1 MVASMSETLSAEV
14 SEGVIDQLFATAAAP
29 VECSEATA
37 LLWQH
42 YGLRG
47 VASPL
52 NSERDANFHIRGYD
66 GREYVLKLSHPAED
80 RAVTDFQSR
89 ALLHALAQDPT
100 LPIPQLLPRR
110 DGQPYALVEMADGSQ
125 RVLRLLS
132 YLAGQPLHQTQRSA
146 AQRRHLGQTL
156 GRLDNA
162 LRDYAHPAAHH
173 PLLWDIQHAQRLQ
186 PLLAETPDGPQKA
199 VLADWL
205 AQFMQQ
211 VQPQLGGLRRQ
222 VIHNDLN
229 PHNVLVDAQDQI
241 STAGLIDFGDM
252 VEAPLIN
259 ELAVACSYQLST
271 TANPLDSAGE
281 LIAGY
286 HAVCPLLP
294 GEIDLLY
301 SLIMT
306 RLCMTVTITGWRAAR
321 YPENRSY
328 ILRNNGLSWD
338 GLQRLAAFGPARATA
353 YLQQLC
359 QTKGAA

>member
-1 MVASMSETLSAEV
+1 MCETV
-14 SEGVIDQLFATAAAP
+14 SPAVSQGVIDQLFATAAAP

-42 YGLRG
+42 YRLRG

-66 GREYVLKLSHPAED
+66 GREYVLKLSHPAEN

-89 ALLHALAQDPT
+89 ALLHARAADPS
-100 LPIPQLLPRR
+100 LPIPQLLPRH
-110 DGQPYALVEMADGSQ
+110 DGQPYAVVALADGSQ

-132 YLAGQPLHQTQRSA
+132 YLAGQPLHQIQRSA

-186 PLLAETPDGPQKA
+186 PLLDETPDSAQKTL
-199 VLADWL
+199 LADWL
-205 AQFMQQ
+205 AHFMQQ
-211 VQPQLGGLRRQ
+211 VQPQLAGLRRQ

-229 PHNVLVDAQDQI
+229 PHNVLVDPQDQI
-241 STAGLIDFGDM
+241 RTAGLIDFGDM
-252 VEAPLIN
+252 VQAPLIN
-259 ELAVACSYQLST
+259 ELAVACSYQLSSSE
-271 TANPLDSAGE
+271 NPLDGAGE

-301 SLIMT
+301 PLIMT

-338 GLQRLAAFGPARATA
+338 GLQRLAAFGPARASA
-353 YLQQLC
+353 YLQPLC
-359 QTKGAA
+359 QTKGQA

>member
-1 MVASMSETLSAEV
+1 MSDM
-14 SEGVIDQLFATAAAP
+14 VIDQLFSTMAAP

-66 GREYVLKLSHPAED
+66 GREYVLKLTHPAED

-89 ALLHALAQDPT
+89 ALLHALARDPT
-100 LPIPQLLPRR
+100 LPVPQLLPRS
-110 DGQPYALVEMADGSQ
+110 DGQPYAVVNMADGSQ

-132 YLAGQPLHQTQRSA
+132 YLGGQPLHQLVRSA
-146 AQRRHLGQTL
+146 AQRRHLGETL

-162 LRDYAHPAAHH
+162 LRDYVHPAAHH
-173 PLLWDIQHAQRLQ
+173 PLLWDIQHAERLQ

-205 AQFMQQ
+205 VHFIQQ
-211 VQPQLGGLRRQ
+211 VQPVLGGLRRQ

-229 PHNVLVDAQDQI
+229 PHNVLVDPQDQI
-241 STAGLIDFGDM
+241 TTAGLIDFGDM

-259 ELAVACSYQLST
+259 ELAVACSYQLSSS
-271 TANPLDSAGE
+271 ANPLDTAGE

-286 HAVCPLLP
+286 HAVCPLLA
-294 GEIDLLY
+294 EEVAILY
-301 SLIMT
+301 ELILT

-321 YPENRSY
+321 YPENSSY

-338 GLQRLAAFGPARATA
+338 GLQRLSALGRARATD
-353 YLQQLC
+353 YLFQLC
-359 QTKGAA
+359 QMKGQA

>member
-1 MVASMSETLSAEV
+1 MSEM
-14 SEGVIDQLFATAAAP
+14 VIDQLFSTMAAA
-29 VECSEATA
+29 VDCREATS

-52 NSERDANFHIRGYD
+52 NSERDANFHIRGDD
-66 GREYVLKLSHPAED
+66 GCEYVLKLSHPAED

-89 ALLHALAQDPT
+89 ALLHALAQDPS
-100 LPIPQLLPRR
+100 LPVPQLLPRS
-110 DGQPYALVEMADGSQ
+110 DGLPYAVVDMADGSR

-132 YLAGQPLHQTQRSA
+132 YLAGQPLHQVKRSP
-146 AQRRHLGQTL
+146 AQRAHLGQTL

-173 PLLWDIQHAQRLQ
+173 PLLWDIQHAERLQ
-186 PLLAETPDGPQKA
+186 ALLAETPDSPQKA

-205 AQFMQQ
+205 AHFIQH
-211 VQPQLGGLRRQ
+211 VQPVLGGLRRQ

-229 PHNVLVDAQDQI
+229 PHNVLVDPQDL
-241 STAGLIDFGDM
+241 TTTVGLIDFGDM

-259 ELAVACSYQLST
+259 ELAVACSYQLSGND
-271 TANPLDSAGE
+271 NPLDSAGE
-281 LIAGY
+281 LIAAY
-286 HAVCPLLP
+286 HAVCPLQAE
-294 GEIDLLY
+294 EIAILY
-301 SLIMT
+301 PLILT

-321 YPENRSY
+321 HPENSSY

-338 GLQRLAAFGPARATA
+338 GLQRLSALGQAQATD
-353 YLQQLC
+353 YLFALC
-359 QTKGAA
+359 QMKGHA